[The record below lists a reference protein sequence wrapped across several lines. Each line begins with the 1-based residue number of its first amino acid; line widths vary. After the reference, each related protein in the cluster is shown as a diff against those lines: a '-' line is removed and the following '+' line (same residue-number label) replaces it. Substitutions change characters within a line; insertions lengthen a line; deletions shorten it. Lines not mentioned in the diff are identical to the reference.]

1 MISLF
6 VNVAI
11 SGYCCSYIIIIIII
25 IIIIVTIFVRCLVIF
40 YSVFLS

>member
-25 IIIIVTIFVRCLVIF
+25 IIIVTIFVRCLVIF